1 MSDAFL
7 LVTAGRAR
15 VGLPVAQ
22 LEAVT
27 DAGDIV
33 SIPAAEPAMIGVT
46 TVRGATLPVIS
57 LARLLG
63 GGESPAATDT
73 FVLVNAGGMRICL
86 AVDDAETLSR
96 GVPMPLPP
104 DGAMP
109 WARAVLRDGNGFV
122 PLLDLEALAERLAAT
137 GRAS

>member
-1 MSDAFL
+1 VSETFL
-7 LVTAGRAR
+7 IVTAGTQR
-15 VGLPVAQ
+15 VALAVAQ

-27 DAGDIV
+27 EGGDIV
-33 SIPAAEPAMIGVT
+33 PVPVAEPAMVGVT
-46 TVRGATLPVIS
+46 TVRGETVPVIS

-63 GGESPAATDT
+63 TAPLRTADV
-73 FVLVNAGGMRICL
+73 FVLVRVGGLRLCL
-86 AVDDAETLSR
+86 TVESAETLAR
-96 GVPMPLPP
+96 GSVLPLPP

-109 WARAVLRDGNGFV
+109 WARAVLREGDSLV

>member
-1 MSDAFL
+1 MSEAFL
-7 LVTAGRAR
+7 LVTAGGLR
-15 VGLPVAQ
+15 VALAVAQ

-27 DAGDIV
+27 EGSEVITV
-33 SIPAAEPAMIGVT
+33 PVAEPAMAGVT
-46 TVRGATLPVIS
+46 SVRGETVPVIA

-63 GGESPAATDT
+63 TAPVAEADT
-73 FVLVNAGGMRICL
+73 FVLVRAAGVRLCL
-86 AVDDAETLSR
+86 AVESAETLAR
-96 GVPMPLPP
+96 GDVMALPP

-109 WARAVLRDGNGFV
+109 WARAVLRDGASLV